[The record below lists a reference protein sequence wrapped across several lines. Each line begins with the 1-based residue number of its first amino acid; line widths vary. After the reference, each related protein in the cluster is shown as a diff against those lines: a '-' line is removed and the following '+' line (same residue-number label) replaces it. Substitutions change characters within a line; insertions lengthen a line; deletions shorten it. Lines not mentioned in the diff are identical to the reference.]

1 MKVAINALHNAQ
13 GAPTGAGAPGAAP
26 RREPLNRRWKGSR
39 NLLPALLFLGLFFF
53 APLIGLLLRGVLEP
67 VPGLGNYCLLYTS
80 PSPRDL
86 STSRMPSSA

>member
-13 GAPTGAGAPGAAP
+13 GADPGTPRAALP
-26 RREPLNRRWKGSR
+26 RPPLTQRWRGSR

-67 VPGLGNYCLLYTS
+67 EPGLGNYQ
-80 PSPRDL
+80 
-86 STSRMPSSA
+86 